1 MSVETLEGL
10 GRGRGTEGDSILIAG
25 LVNGIT
31 NRMGYIRRQKDVET
45 YIGLVVLDDLG
56 RGRGFTDTGLEDM
69 LKSREV
75 YSVLTKVGRI

>member
-10 GRGRGTEGDSILIAG
+10 GRGRGTEGDSIVIGG

-31 NRMGYIRRQKDVET
+31 NRMNFIRRQQNGGT

-56 RGRGFTDTGLEDM
+56 RGRGRGFTDTGLEDM
-69 LKSREV
+69 LK
-75 YSVLTKVGRI
+75 L